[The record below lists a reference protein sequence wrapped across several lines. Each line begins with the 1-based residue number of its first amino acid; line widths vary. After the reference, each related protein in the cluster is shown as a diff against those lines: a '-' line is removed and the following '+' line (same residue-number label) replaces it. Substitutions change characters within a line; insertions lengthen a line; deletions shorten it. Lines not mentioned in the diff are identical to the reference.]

1 MSTAIDEESTV
12 ETVAPPVPRNF
23 QELLDDLGGV
33 PAFRIALSPPPGL
46 AAEADVIA
54 MEVHHK
60 RLFELVDGTLVEK
73 GMGYRESMLAL
84 ILGRLLLDF
93 IVPRKL
99 GLMTGADGFYRL
111 FPGLIRIPDLAYAS
125 WDRIPGRKVPVEPI
139 PELIPEL
146 AVEVLSESNTKKE
159 MERKR
164 KEYLESG
171 VRLIWLVDPKRR
183 VVAVIKSD
191 GSKTVL
197 DSTKTLDGGD
207 VLPGFT
213 LDLRELF
220 AELDAEG

>member
-1 MSTAIDEESTV
+1 MSTAIDEASAV
-12 ETVAPPVPRNF
+12 EAIAPPVPRSL

-54 MEVHHK
+54 MEVHHN

-183 VVAVIKSD
+183 VVAVIKAD
-191 GSKTVL
+191 GSKTML
-197 DSTKTLDGGD
+197 DATKTLDGGD